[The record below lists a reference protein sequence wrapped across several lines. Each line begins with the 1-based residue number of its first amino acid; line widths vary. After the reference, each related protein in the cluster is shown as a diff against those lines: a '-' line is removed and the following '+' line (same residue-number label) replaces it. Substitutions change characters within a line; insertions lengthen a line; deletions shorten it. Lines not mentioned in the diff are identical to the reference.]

1 LRGSYAPGH
10 ELQVLIQPGQEEV
23 LLRYYKK
30 ARFMP
35 PAKDNMPEV
44 QGEPAQ
50 ELLAIDRIEVAELE
64 IQHLGDAVLLTRQ
77 SWQ

>member
-1 LRGSYAPGH
+1 
-10 ELQVLIQPGQEEV
+10 
-23 LLRYYKK
+23 
-30 ARFMP
+30 
-35 PAKDNMPEV
+35 MPEV